1 MTSSETKPHPTLAD
15 PHAALASLLN
25 QVCPVESETCSLPV
39 AAGRVL
45 AEPIFADRPS
55 PASDV
60 SAMDGY
66 AVRVADLCSG
76 VLPIDGEVA
85 MGSAPPALTPGCAM
99 RIFTGGALPDRADA
113 VIRREAVTEQDDSIG
128 IEPGLDVSPGTNI
141 RRAGENDRQD
151 ERVVSAGKIITTPIA
166 AALASFGIVEPRV
179 SRRVRL
185 TLLTTGDEVLPPDH
199 QPEPWQ
205 LRNSNTEALR
215 HLFSPMPWLSLVAA
229 RHVSDELANLTSSI
243 DAALESSDAVVLT
256 GGVSQGDHDYVPDA
270 IRGAGAH
277 IEFHKL
283 AIRPGKPVL
292 GALGPEGQAI
302 FGLPGN
308 PVSVMTTARRFVIP
322 TLRQCSGQRSEAES
336 TTTIQLDHPDP
347 RTVNLWWY
355 RPVRRLDSGH
365 GELVPTKG
373 SGDPVGAARSD
384 GFVEIPPGRSGPGP
398 WPFYPWHAGAST

>member
-1 MTSSETKPHPTLAD
+1 MTSSDTKPQPTLAD
-15 PHAALASLLN
+15 PHASLGSLLN
-25 QVCPVESETCSLPV
+25 QVCPVESEACSLAV

-45 AEPIFADRPS
+45 AAPIFADRPS
-55 PASDV
+55 PACDV

-66 AVRVADLCSG
+66 AVRVTDICSG

-85 MGSAPPALTPGCAM
+85 MGTAPPALRPGCAM
-99 RIFTGGALPDRADA
+99 RIFTGGAVPDDADA
-113 VIRREAVTEQDDSIG
+113 VVRREAVTEQDTSIG
-128 IEPGLDVSPGTNI
+128 IEPGLDLPPGTNI
-141 RRAGENDRQD
+141 RHAGENARQD
-151 ERVVSAGKIITTPIA
+151 ERVVSAGEVITPPIA
-166 AALASFGIVEPRV
+166 AALANFGSVAPRV
-179 SRRVRL
+179 HRPVRL

-205 LRNSNTEALR
+205 LRDSNTEALR
-215 HLFSPMPWLSLVAA
+215 HLFSPIPWLSVVAA
-229 RHVSDELANLTSSI
+229 RHVSDKPGSLTRAI
-243 DAALESSDAVVLT
+243 DDALESSDAVVLT

-270 IRGAGAH
+270 IRGAGGH

-283 AIRPGKPVL
+283 AIRPGKPML
-292 GALGPEGQAI
+292 GAIGPEGQAI

-322 TLRQCSGQRSEAES
+322 ALRRCSGQRSGAAPE
-336 TTTIQLDHPDP
+336 TTIQLDHPDQ

-355 RPVRRLDSGH
+355 RPVRRLDPGH

-384 GFVEIPPGRSGPGP
+384 GFVEIPPNGSGPGP
-398 WPFYPWHAGAST
+398 WPYYPWQAGATA